1 MDGPWPWSRAMILAL
16 ICSGCTAEIPALLKA
31 ASWQQLPLK
40 TKFIGNSFS
49 IMSVCCVR
57 LAKTTIFAVFRVQT
71 RCVEEV
77 FTTRWRHICH
87 QVPSKWKA
95 IPKQRNK
102 KRQMCQWPYS
112 SPQQWED
119 KHSPTH
125 KPNVGNWQ
133 AGSEQ
138 KQSSS
143 LYTGTITCL
152 TFLSAILQ
160 KIKGQKSCSCML

>member
-49 IMSVCCVR
+49 VTLVCCVR

-71 RCVEEV
+71 RCVKEV

-95 IPKQRNK
+95 IPKQRNEK
-102 KRQMCQWPYS
+102 GRWVSGLILHPSSEKTSTVPLTNQML
-112 SPQQWED
+112 ETD
-119 KHSPTH
+119 RL
-125 KPNVGNWQ
+125 G
-133 AGSEQ
+133 
-138 KQSSS
+138 QSRNKAH
-143 LYTGTITCL
+143 LCTRGP
-152 TFLSAILQ
+152 
-160 KIKGQKSCSCML
+160 

>member
-71 RCVEEV
+71 RCVKEV

-95 IPKQRNK
+95 IPKQRNEK
-102 KRQMCQWPYS
+102 GRWVSGLILHPSSEKTSTVPLTNQML
-112 SPQQWED
+112 ETD
-119 KHSPTH
+119 RL
-125 KPNVGNWQ
+125 G
-133 AGSEQ
+133 
-138 KQSSS
+138 QSRNKAH
-143 LYTGTITCL
+143 LCTRGP
-152 TFLSAILQ
+152 
-160 KIKGQKSCSCML
+160 

>member
-95 IPKQRNK
+95 IPKQRNEK
-102 KRQMCQWPYS
+102 GRCVSGLILHPSSEKTSTVPLTNQML
-112 SPQQWED
+112 ETD
-119 KHSPTH
+119 RL
-125 KPNVGNWQ
+125 G
-133 AGSEQ
+133 
-138 KQSSS
+138 QSRNKAY
-143 LYTGTITCL
+143 LCTG
-152 TFLSAILQ
+152 
-160 KIKGQKSCSCML
+160 GP